1 MIDLFLKVTQHGK
14 YSPRHVCQKQQNK
27 RVIREQQDTLS
38 QYNSLSEKK
47 LLSLGFIDINQ
58 NGMETGHA
66 FDMTLTLTIKNK
78 LYGKSNFDR

>member
-1 MIDLFLKVTQHGK
+1 M
-14 YSPRHVCQKQQNK
+14 YSPRHFCRKLQNK
-27 RVIREQQDTLS
+27 RVIREQKYDTTS
-38 QYNSLSEKK
+38 YNSLSEKK
-47 LLSLGFIDINQ
+47 LLSLEFIDINQ